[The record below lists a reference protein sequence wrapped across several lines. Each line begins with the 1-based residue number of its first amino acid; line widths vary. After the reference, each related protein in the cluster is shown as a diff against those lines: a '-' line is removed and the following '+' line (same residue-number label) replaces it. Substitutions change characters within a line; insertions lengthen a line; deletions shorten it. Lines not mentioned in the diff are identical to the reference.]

1 MCSFRCTKMG
11 KCALWIFNR
20 KRMGSLRD
28 YPFSFCIFALI
39 RARGYSVSA
48 KKERSFF
55 VLRSTFRNFAFL
67 SPLMAEGREEENLN
81 YKHERIRR

>member
-1 MCSFRCTKMG
+1 
-11 KCALWIFNR
+11 
-20 KRMGSLRD
+20 MGSLRD

-39 RARGYSVSA
+39 RARAYSVSA

-55 VLRSTFRNFAFL
+55 VLRSTFRNFAVL
-67 SPLMAEGREEENLN
+67 SSLMTEGREEENLN